1 MMDISLRHL
10 RRHWRLNLAVLLCL
24 ALASAFLA
32 GFAAYTMGIETGELR
47 QTLAEADPAERTLLV
62 TGPRTAFN
70 PAFYDLFQERLGNL
84 LEQRLVIRHAVSP
97 ADPLPAGEAVALLD
111 LYAFDRLA
119 ERVRL
124 VEGRLPVQ
132 VHLREAEDTWR
143 PPPIEVVIGRAAAE
157 QTGYGPGDRLSG
169 SGTYHRLDI
178 VGIVEPL
185 DPAADIW
192 SHDLGAFSVM
202 SDTDDLVLPLIVAEA
217 SMRSNYPMKPIFPH
231 TVAWRLVLD
240 RQRITAG
247 GADAL
252 RADLLNLQAQSTT
265 REAQIGTGLVR
276 ILADTLARLSRV
288 RASFFLLTAQTLLFV
303 LYTLTVFASF
313 VLDRAQVE
321 LAVLSARGASVWQI
335 TRLFAVQH
343 LILALAAGLL
353 LGPALAQAAIY
364 LWSRGTGGFLPGTLP
379 GRAWLF
385 SAITAGFGWLALVL
399 PVFLS
404 ARRSVRHRGT
414 LPARPPQQSPIQ
426 KRYLD
431 LYLLAFA
438 GLLYWQLNQSGSFL
452 MRQLGDTQ
460 VADPLLLLGPTL
472 LLVAA
477 AVVFLRIVPLV
488 LRLVAW
494 PCQHLRG

>member
-1 MMDISLRHL
+1 
-10 RRHWRLNLAVLLCL
+10 
-24 ALASAFLA
+24 
-32 GFAAYTMGIETGELR
+32 
-47 QTLAEADPAERTLLV
+47 
-62 TGPRTAFN
+62 
-70 PAFYDLFQERLGNL
+70 
-84 LEQRLVIRHAVSP
+84 
-97 ADPLPAGEAVALLD
+97 
-111 LYAFDRLA
+111 
-119 ERVRL
+119 
-124 VEGRLPVQ
+124 
-132 VHLREAEDTWR
+132 
-143 PPPIEVVIGRAAAE
+143 
-157 QTGYGPGDRLSG
+157 
-169 SGTYHRLDI
+169 
-178 VGIVEPL
+178 
-185 DPAADIW
+185 
-192 SHDLGAFSVM
+192 
-202 SDTDDLVLPLIVAEA
+202 
-217 SMRSNYPMKPIFPH
+217 
-231 TVAWRLVLD
+231 
-240 RQRITAG
+240 
-247 GADAL
+247 
-252 RADLLNLQAQSTT
+252 
-265 REAQIGTGLVR
+265 
-276 ILADTLARLSRV
+276 
-288 RASFFLLTAQTLLFV
+288 
-303 LYTLTVFASF
+303 VFASF

-494 PCQHLRG
+494 PCQHLRGWALSLGLLHLARAPRRAGRLVLLVTLTAGLLLFSRTYGGALAHSQDALAQGVGRAMEMNTLALLLFSLLAFFLANLLAARERQPEFAVLRSLGIPPRRAAALLVLEGTVVLVLGLLAGNLAGWGLARIMIPYLSQSLAVEPVVTDWTAVVGLHALLLAAYGLALALGWLIEWRSQSLWVQSLGDE